1 MATTT
6 GHSRLHRYWY
16 ELCRMVV
23 YLFALVFYRAR
34 HTGTQNIPA
43 EGPVL
48 MVSNHQSHLDPP
60 LVGCGCRRH
69 MNFLARDTLFLSPV
83 FAKLIS
89 SVNAIPIDREGGGLA
104 GIKETLRRLKRGEM
118 VLLFPEGTRTPN
130 GEIQR
135 FRPGFTTLAVR
146 SKAAIVPAAIEGA
159 FRAWPKTRKFPRFG
173 VIHVHYGE
181 PILPEQV
188 QAMNE
193 GELVAEVERRVRE
206 CQAVL
211 RQRMGFVEPS

>member
-6 GHSRLHRYWY
+6 GHARLHHCWY

-23 YLFALVFYRAR
+23 YLFAMVVYRAR
-34 HTGTQNIPA
+34 HTGMQNIPA

-60 LVGCGCRRH
+60 LVGCGCRRQ
-69 MNFLARDTLFLSPV
+69 MSFLARDTLFLSPV

-118 VLLFPEGTRTPN
+118 VLVFPEGTRTLD
-130 GEIQR
+130 GEIRR

-159 FRAWPKTRKFPRFG
+159 FRAWPKSHKFPRLG

-181 PILPEQV
+181 PILPDQV
-188 QAMNE
+188 QAMDE
-193 GELVAEVERRVRE
+193 KELLAEVERRVRE
-206 CQAVL
+206 CQTVL